1 MLPSSAYSISQRV
14 EFVKSAKL
22 CDRLNVVC
30 VCVCLRGGIAS
41 ETTTQSINTLDHF
54 YYTSRRVQ
62 GQAVSCLRYR
72 SLPFVCRSSCG
83 RRCLYFPPRGR
94 GFGAEKSVL
103 IKTRYSQTTF
113 DKILDG
119 DWRQSNE
126 QAAKAICGGNGHQSL
141 GIISMALLAN
151 DRLLAVV
158 APAPDADASSNL

>member
-1 MLPSSAYSISQRV
+1 M
-14 EFVKSAKL
+14 FV
-22 CDRLNVVC
+22 
-30 VCVCLRGGIAS
+30 
-41 ETTTQSINTLDHF
+41 
-54 YYTSRRVQ
+54 
-62 GQAVSCLRYR
+62 
-72 SLPFVCRSSCG
+72 
-83 RRCLYFPPRGR
+83 FPAPRG
-94 GFGAEKSVL
+94 GAEKSVL

-126 QAAKAICGGNGHQSL
+126 QAAKAICEGNGHQSL

>member
-1 MLPSSAYSISQRV
+1 MRPRR
-14 EFVKSAKL
+14 
-22 CDRLNVVC
+22 RLNQSTRSTTSITQVDVC
-30 VCVCLRGGIAS
+30 KGKLFPVCDIDLCLLSAEALAEDGVCI
-41 ETTTQSINTLDHF
+41 
-54 YYTSRRVQ
+54 SRPA
-62 GQAVSCLRYR
+62 G
-72 SLPFVCRSSCG
+72 
-83 RRCLYFPPRGR
+83 
-94 GFGAEKSVL
+94 GAEKSVL